1 MRYTKE
7 QHTLI
12 REALGWAIQNRRDEI
27 GQHPAPLEYPDDIEE
42 LEVQIGQLQFLAYL
56 IDKTRQIHEP

>member
-7 QHTLI
+7 QHALI
-12 REALGWAIQNRRDEI
+12 REALGWAIENRRDEI

-42 LEVQIGQLQFLAYL
+42 LETQIGQIQFLIYQ
-56 IDKTRQIHEP
+56 IDKTRQVHEL